1 VVGERERS
9 GFARCPPKFNPYSK
23 LAGTPIGA
31 MKLREDEAPG
41 FVAGKGFVMRIVKS
55 VAEMQAVC
63 RELRAGG
70 NVVGFVA
77 TMGALHEGHLS
88 LVRRAR
94 TECGAVVASI
104 FVNPLQFA
112 PGEDLATYP
121 RTFVEDCARLEAEGA
136 EVLFA
141 PEVGEMYPEG
151 AVTTVTVAG
160 VGDRLDGASRP
171 GHFTGVATVVAKLFH
186 AVGRCRAYFGLKDAA
201 QVAVLRRLVRDL
213 NFDVELVGCA
223 IVRDADGLALSSRNQ
238 YLSAE
243 ERGRALVLRRALL
256 EIERR
261 IAGGVRESAVLME
274 VGMAVLRE
282 EDGVRV
288 DYLAVVDAD
297 TLLPVERGE
306 AGTLVAVAAYVGT
319 TRLIDNFLV

>member
-1 VVGERERS
+1 
-9 GFARCPPKFNPYSK
+9 
-23 LAGTPIGA
+23 
-31 MKLREDEAPG
+31 
-41 FVAGKGFVMRIVKS
+41 MRVVKS

-70 NVVGFVA
+70 ALIGFVA

-94 TECGAVVASI
+94 AECGVVVASI

-112 PGEDLATYP
+112 PGEDLARYP
-121 RTFVEDCARLEAEGA
+121 RTFVEDCARLEAEGV
-136 EVLFA
+136 ELLFA

-151 AVTTVTVAG
+151 SVTTVTVAG

-186 AVGRCRAYFGLKDAA
+186 AVGPCRAYFGLKDAA
-201 QVAVLRRLVRDL
+201 QIAVLRRMVRDL

-238 YLSAE
+238 YLSVE
-243 ERGRALVLRRALL
+243 ERGQALVLRRALL
-256 EIERR
+256 EMERR
-261 IAGGVRESAVLME
+261 IADGVRESAVLME
-274 VGMAVLRE
+274 TGIAVLRE
-282 EDGVRV
+282 EAGVRV

-297 TLLPVERGE
+297 NLLAVESV
-306 AGTLVAVAAYVGT
+306 ATGTLVAVAAYVGK